1 MQDRLLPPPALAP
14 RAPRAP
20 RAKPDANPLRLLL
33 ALAGIASASALV
45 TAMLPSITP
54 ASAAGASTTQ
64 QDAAVAPAPSVIHVQ
79 RVVQL
84 APGQT
89 APPNT
94 SVQIAP
100 QPTPRVRVV
109 TVTRQSG
116 KP

>member
-1 MQDRLLPPPALAP
+1 MSDPRLLPPPA
-14 RAPRAP
+14 RIP

-33 ALAGIASASALV
+33 GLVGVASASALV

-54 ASAAGASTTQ
+54 APVADASTQQ

-84 APGQT
+84 AAGQT

-94 SVQIAP
+94 SVQVAP
-100 QPTPRVRVV
+100 KPTPHV
-109 TVTRQSG
+109 TVKVVTRQSG

>member
-1 MQDRLLPPPALAP
+1 MSAPNLLPPPV
-14 RAPRAP
+14 RTH
-20 RAKPDANPLRLLL
+20 RAKPDANPLRLML
-33 ALAGIASASALV
+33 ALAGVASASALV
-45 TAMLPSITP
+45 TAMLPSIAPTP
-54 ASAAGASTTQ
+54 VADASTTQ
-64 QDAAVAPAPSVIHVQ
+64 QQQNAAVAPAPSVIHVQ

-100 QPTPRVRVV
+100 QPTPHVRVKVV